1 MSNIIL
7 EDNSLT
13 MLIPEKLAKKYN
25 VFPSE
30 VKNGELVVEIED
42 ENIYALQDL
51 KLATGM
57 NIVLKKQNSDL
68 IKKKIEVNYKGSIK
82 VDEDYAKNLFLELL
96 NKALKQKA
104 SDIHIEPFK
113 DYLIVRMRVDGELK
127 EVSRYLMD
135 IYPSISTVIK
145 LRASID
151 ITEKRLPQDGRV
163 DIKINNNLIDI
174 RVSSIPT
181 MYGEKIVLRIL
192 NRDSFLISKEELGFS
207 EDAIKIIKRIINK
220 RAGILLVTGPTGSG
234 KTTTVYSIL
243 NDLRN
248 ISTNIMSIEDP
259 VEYKMEGINQIQVNS
274 KIGLTFEEGLR
285 SILRQDPDV
294 IMVGEIR
301 DVETAKIAIRAAIT
315 GHLVISTMHTNDSI
329 SSISR
334 LLEMQI
340 PSYLINSS
348 LLGVISQ
355 RLVRKVCN
363 KCSHD
368 VVIKDNLECEVMTK
382 IPVGCKNC
390 NGNGY
395 IGRTA
400 VYEILE
406 VNDEIKS
413 CIQNMQE
420 AKFIKEIALK
430 NGMITFEDSYK
441 KAVANKITTLEEC
454 MMINDLI

>member
-1 MSNIIL
+1 MNNIIL
-7 EDNSLT
+7 EENTLA

-25 VFPSE
+25 VFPKE
-30 VKNGELVVEIED
+30 IKNGDLIVEIEN

-57 NIVLKKQNSDL
+57 DIILKKQDGNL
-68 IKKKIEVNYKGSIK
+68 IKKKIDLNYKGSIK
-82 VDEDYAKNLFLELL
+82 VDEDYAKNLFMDLL
-96 NKALKQKA
+96 HKAINQKA

-113 DYLIVRMRVDGELK
+113 DYLIIRMRVDGDLK

-135 IYPSISTVIK
+135 VYPSLSTVIK
-145 LRASID
+145 LRASMD

-163 DIKINNNLIDI
+163 DIKIKNNIIDV

-181 MYGEKIVLRIL
+181 VYGEKIVLRIL
-192 NRDSFLISKEELGFS
+192 NRDSFFMSKEELGFS
-207 EDAIKIIKRIINK
+207 KDAIEIIKRIINK

-243 NDLRN
+243 NDLKNSSR
-248 ISTNIMSIEDP
+248 NIMSIEDP
-259 VEYKMEGINQIQVNS
+259 VEYKMDGINQIQTNS

-285 SILRQDPDV
+285 SILRQDPDI

-334 LLEMQI
+334 LLEMEI

-348 LLGVISQ
+348 LLGVIAQ
-355 RLVRKVCN
+355 RLIRRVCN
-363 KCSHD
+363 NCSHD
-368 VVIKDNLECEVMTK
+368 VVIKDDFEGEIMTK
-382 IPVGCKNC
+382 IPSGCELC
-390 NGNGY
+390 NKSGY
-395 IGRTA
+395 KGRTA

-406 VNDEIKS
+406 INDEIKS
-413 CIQNMQE
+413 CIQNMRE
-420 AKFIKEIALK
+420 AKFIKETAIK
-430 NGMITFEDSYK
+430 NGMITFDDSYRRLVK
-441 KAVANKITTLEEC
+441 DKITTLEEC